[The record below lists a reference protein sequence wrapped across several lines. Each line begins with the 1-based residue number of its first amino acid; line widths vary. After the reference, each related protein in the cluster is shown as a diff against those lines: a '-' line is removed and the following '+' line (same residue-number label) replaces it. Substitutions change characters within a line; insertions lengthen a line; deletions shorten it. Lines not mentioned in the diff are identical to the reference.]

1 MRWWAVPP
9 MRELTR
15 PILVISHVAPT
26 EGAEAMER
34 RLRWAV
40 LAVGLVVSAGVVAAA
55 GSQPPKPWEQL
66 YQGQAAAG
74 PNVLGLWQFLP
85 GKETLDG
92 SGRGHDLTLRGES
105 RFVPGG
111 VFGNCLECFRA
122 GSEADVPHGAIVKN
136 APDLS
141 PAGAFTL
148 ELWIQPKPELA
159 DCATAFLLDKKYYPY
174 PKDLPQANCDYCLY
188 LRRTGAGRYRLTA
201 FLGYGRDSAEYVSQE
216 IALPSGEWTH
226 VAFTYD
232 GEGVGRFFVNGEPS
246 GRVVHKDRGPI
257 TPGGY
262 NLVIGD
268 RYGSIHAGFPGRIDQ
283 VRIMSGIP
291 PHFAAGLEIAL
302 APLSRTAFLRMEA
315 EAAVDVLAFN
325 DAADDARDPVVAWD
339 LAGIPGSRTIPALPH
354 GGETRIAI
362 PVDTRLRPG
371 RYPLRVTVS
380 GKIGDRLATSSL
392 DLEVAVAPRP
402 LPDVMPVV
410 MWGTGDLD
418 RLQAIGFTHQLI
430 SAADYDRIW
439 RTGEPTSPMSEAAL
453 ATRAAELNE
462 YLARGVGAVV
472 SLSPA
477 AWVTRDPE
485 RGAAFQRVNRNGE
498 PYKDSNPCG
507 LFPEL
512 PRFCYNVGASV
523 GEAFGR
529 FPAVQ
534 AALIDTEVRD
544 ATNLC
549 FHEHDREAF
558 RAFAGYDIPE
568 RATSKWGVSYSSL
581 PDFPADRALDDDD
594 PLLTY
599 YRWFWKEGDG
609 WNALHS
615 AVHRGLKEH
624 GRKDWW
630 TFFDPAVRA
639 PAVWGS
645 GGETDVISQWT
656 YSYPDPIKIG
666 QAADE
671 LFAMAA
677 GRPGQQVMKM
687 TQIIWYRSQTA
698 PELPPDETRRAEW
711 EKRIPDARFITIAP
725 DHLREAFWS
734 KISRPVRGIM
744 YHGWG
749 SLVEADHGSYRY
761 THPQTKEVLAELI
774 REVVR
779 PLGPTLLHVP
789 DAPAD
794 VATLESFT
802 SQMFAGRGSF
812 GWGKSWEA
820 DMHLVLQWAHLQ
832 PKVIFEETLLRDG
845 LDGCKVLVLPAC
857 DVLPRSVVE
866 RIRAF
871 QAAGGIVVGDEFLA
885 PAVSAD
891 VVLPV
896 YRRTGAPDRDK
907 AELQALAQRLR
918 ESLDSRYTRR
928 VDASEPDAVVRLRQ
942 YGEARYVFV
951 LNDRRTFGDY
961 VGHHG
966 KVMEVGLPL
975 RTEISLQSPN
985 GSVYE
990 LPAGHKAAADGDG
1003 TQLRWSVELGPGDG
1017 RLFIVL
1023 PRPIAGIECRA
1034 PAQARRGEEIDL
1046 AVRITDAGGT
1056 AIPAVLPVELI
1067 LTDPQG
1073 DRAEPSGYYAAKDGV
1088 LHVRFEPAPND
1099 APGEWTLSVR
1109 ELAGGASAQCTL
1121 RLQ

>member
-1 MRWWAVPP
+1 MK
-9 MRELTR
+9 
-15 PILVISHVAPT
+15 
-26 EGAEAMER
+26 R
-34 RLRWAV
+34 RLRWVVPAAV
-40 LAVGLVVSAGVVAAA
+40 VAGLVGVANAAESQSA
-55 GSQPPKPWEQL
+55 KPWEQL
-66 YQGQAAAG
+66 YRGQEAAG

-85 GKETLDG
+85 GKEALDG

-111 VFGNCLECFRA
+111 VFGHCLESFRA
-122 GSEADVPHGAIVKN
+122 GSDGDVPHGALVKN

-141 PAGAFTL
+141 PSGDFTL
-148 ELWIQPKPELA
+148 ELWINPKPELA

-174 PKDLPQANCDYCLY
+174 PKDLPQANRDYCLY
-188 LRRTGAGRYRLTA
+188 LRRTGPGKYRLTA
-201 FLGYGRDSAEYVSQE
+201 FLGYGRDSVEYASQE
-216 IALPSGEWTH
+216 IALRSGEWTH

-257 TPGGY
+257 APGGY
-262 NLVIGD
+262 DLVIGD
-268 RYGSIHAGFPGRIDQ
+268 RYGSIHAGFPGWIDQ
-283 VRIMSGIP
+283 VRIVSGIP
-291 PHFAAGLEIAL
+291 PHFAGGLEIAL

-315 EAAVDVLAFN
+315 DAAVEFSAVN
-325 DAADDARDPVVAWD
+325 DASEDARGVMVTWD
-339 LAGIPGSRTIPALPH
+339 LAGITGSIPMAVLQR
-354 GGETRIAI
+354 GSERRIAI
-362 PVDTRLRPG
+362 PIDTRLRPG
-371 RYPLRVTVS
+371 RYPLHVAMAGQTGPRRIT
-380 GKIGDRLATSSL
+380 ATRE
-392 DLEVAVAPRP
+392 LEVSIVPRP
-402 LPDVMPVV
+402 RPDVMPVV
-410 MWGTGDLD
+410 MWGTGDPD
-418 RLQAIGFTHQLI
+418 RLQEIGFTHQLI

-439 RTGEPTSPMSEAAL
+439 RAGEPTSPLDEAAL

-477 AWVTRDPE
+477 AWVVRDPD
-485 RGAAFQRVNRNGE
+485 RGATFQRVNRSGE
-498 PYKDSNPCG
+498 PYKDANPCG

-512 PRFCYNVGASV
+512 SQFCYNVGASV
-523 GEAFGR
+523 GDAFGR

-544 ATNLC
+544 ATNPC
-549 FHEHDREAF
+549 FHEHDRAAF

-568 RATSKWGVSYSSL
+568 RAASKWGVNYASL
-581 PDFPADRALDDDD
+581 PEFPADRVLADDD

-624 GRKDWW
+624 GRRDWW

-639 PAVWGS
+639 PGVWGS

-671 LFAMAA
+671 LFAMAGGRA
-677 GRPGQQVMKM
+677 GQEVMKM

-698 PELPPDETRRAEW
+698 PELPQDESRRADW
-711 EKRIPDARFITIAP
+711 EKRIPDARFITISP

-749 SLVEADHGSYRY
+749 SLVEAEHAAYQY
-761 THPQTKEVLAELI
+761 THPQTKVVLAELI

-779 PLGPTLLHVP
+779 PLGPTLLQVP

-794 VATLESFT
+794 VAILESFT
-802 SQMFAGRGSF
+802 SQMFAGRGSY

-820 DMHLVLQWAHLQ
+820 DVHLVLQWAHLQ

-845 LDGCKVLVLPAC
+845 LEGCKVLVLPAC

-866 RIRAF
+866 RIHAF

-885 PAVSAD
+885 PAVQAD

-896 YRRTGAPDRDK
+896 YRRTGAADRDK

-918 ESLDSRYTRR
+918 GSLDSRYTRR

-942 YGEARYVFV
+942 YGDAFYVFV

-966 KVMEVGLPL
+966 KVMEAGLPL
-975 RTEISLQSPN
+975 QAEISLQTPN
-985 GSVYE
+985 GTVYD
-990 LPAGHKAAADGDG
+990 LPAGRTAAARGDG
-1003 TQLRWSVELGPGDG
+1003 ARLRWNVELGPGDG

-1023 PRPIAGIECRA
+1023 PRPIAVIECRS
-1034 PAQARRGEEIDL
+1034 PAEARRGETIDC
-1046 AVRITDAGGT
+1046 AVRIVDSGGA
-1056 AIPAVLPVELI
+1056 AIPAVLPVEFM

-1073 DRAEPSGYYAAKDGV
+1073 RPAEPSGYYAAKDGT
-1088 LHVRFEPAPND
+1088 LNVRFESAPND
-1099 APGEWTLSVR
+1099 EPGEWTLSVR
-1109 ELAGGASAQCTL
+1109 ELAGGVSTQRAL

>member
-1 MRWWAVPP
+1 MN
-9 MRELTR
+9 
-15 PILVISHVAPT
+15 
-26 EGAEAMER
+26 
-34 RLRWAV
+34 RLLP
-40 LAVGLVVSAGVVAAA
+40 LAVVTAISAGWVGVAAA
-55 GSQPPKPWEQL
+55 AEPAPPKPWQRL
-66 YQGQAAAG
+66 YRGEDVAG
-74 PNVLGLWQFLP
+74 ANVLGLWQFLP

-92 SGRGHDLTLRGES
+92 SGRGHELQLRGES

-111 VFGNCLECFRA
+111 VFGNCLESFR
-122 GSEADVPHGAIVKN
+122 GGPDHDVPHGAVVKN

-141 PAGAFTL
+141 PQGAFTL
-148 ELWIQPKPELA
+148 EMWIKPKPELA
-159 DCATAFLLDKKYYPY
+159 ECGTAFLLDKKYYPY
-174 PKDLPQANCDYCLY
+174 PKDLPQANHDYCLY
-188 LRRTGAGRYRLTA
+188 LRRTGPGRYRLTA
-201 FLGYGRDSAEYVSQE
+201 FLGYGRDSAEYASRE
-216 IALPSGEWTH
+216 IALVPGEWTH
-226 VAFTYD
+226 VAFSYD
-232 GEGVGRFFVNGEPS
+232 GEGLGRFFVNGEPC

-257 TPGGY
+257 SPCDY
-262 NLVIGD
+262 DLVIGD
-268 RYGSIHAGFPGRIDQ
+268 RYGSIHAGFPGWIDQ
-283 VRIMSGIP
+283 VRIVGGIP
-291 PHFAAGLEIAL
+291 PCFAGGLEIAL

-315 EAAVDVLAFN
+315 DAAVELLAVN
-325 DAADDARDPVVAWD
+325 DAPEEAQAVAVTWD
-339 LAGIPGSRTIPALPH
+339 LAGISGSRTIAALPRR
-354 GGETRIAI
+354 GETRIAI
-362 PVDTRLRPG
+362 PVDTRLRPD
-371 RYPLRVTVS
+371 RYPLRVTIS
-380 GKIGDRLATSSL
+380 AMAGDRRVEAAQEF
-392 DLEVAVAPRP
+392 EVAVVARS
-402 LPDVMPVV
+402 LPDTMPVV

-418 RLQAIGFTHQLI
+418 RLQEIGFTHQLM

-439 RTGEPTSPMSEAAL
+439 RAGRPTSPLDEAAL
-453 ATRAAELNE
+453 AARAAELNE
-462 YLARGVGAVV
+462 YLARGVGAVAT
-472 SLSPA
+472 LSPA
-477 AWVTRDPE
+477 AWIVRDPD
-485 RGAAFQRVNRNGE
+485 RGAPFQRVNRNGE
-498 PYKDSNPCG
+498 PYKVANPCG
-507 LFPEL
+507 LFPEVA
-512 PRFCYNVGASV
+512 RFCYQVGASV
-523 GEAFGR
+523 GDAFGR
-529 FPAVQ
+529 FPALQ

-549 FHEHDREAF
+549 FHEHDRAAF

-568 RATSKWGVSYSSL
+568 RAASKWGLNYASL
-581 PDFPADRALDDDD
+581 PDFPADRALPDDD

-639 PAVWGS
+639 PSVWGS

-671 LFAMAA
+671 LFAMAG

-698 PELPPDETRRAEW
+698 PELPQDESRRAEW
-711 EKRIPDARFITIAP
+711 EKRIPDARFITISP

-749 SLVEADHGSYRY
+749 SLMEADHGAYRH

-774 REVVR
+774 RDVVR
-779 PLGPTLLHVP
+779 PLGPTLLQVP

-794 VATLESFT
+794 VAILESFT
-802 SQMFAGRGSF
+802 SQMFAGRGTY

-820 DMHLVLQWAHLQ
+820 DVHLILQWAHLQ

-885 PAVSAD
+885 PALQAD
-891 VVLPV
+891 VVLNV
-896 YRRTGAPDRDK
+896 YRRTGAADRDK
-907 AELQALAQRLR
+907 AELQALSRRLR
-918 ESLDSRYTRR
+918 ESLDSRYSPR
-928 VDASEPDAVVRLRQ
+928 VNASEPDAVVRLRQ
-942 YGEARYVFV
+942 YGAAFYVFV

-975 RTEISLQSPN
+975 QAEITLQ
-985 GSVYE
+985 V
-990 LPAGHKAAADGDG
+990 PAGTVYDPLARSTAIATSDGG
-1003 TQLRWSVELGPGDG
+1003 GLRLPVELGPGEG
-1017 RLFIVL
+1017 KLFIVL
-1023 PRPIAGIECRA
+1023 PRPIAAIRCEA
-1034 PAQARRGEEIDL
+1034 PAEARRGETIDC
-1046 AVRITDAGGT
+1046 AVRIVDADGET
-1056 AIPAVLPVELI
+1056 VPAVLPVEFL

-1073 DRAEPSGYYAAKDGV
+1073 RRAEPSGYYAAKDGV
-1088 LHVRFEPAPND
+1088 LNVRFDSAPND
-1099 APGEWTLSVR
+1099 EPGEWTLSVR
-1109 ELAGGASAQCTL
+1109 ELAGGTAAKRTL